1 MIQDALPQLSPIGT
15 DENVTIRLA
24 RASDISAMVSL
35 SYAKRRAYEKAQPRF
50 WAYAPEAEESQ
61 SQYFNELLTQD
72 DHILL
77 VAETHDKVIGFV
89 IGRVQEAP
97 KVYDPGGLTV
107 MIDDFC
113 VVSTSNWQEVG
124 GKLLQKLK
132 QLAHLKDASQLLVV
146 CGAHDETKRQFLK
159 GLGLNV
165 ASEWY
170 VGEVE

>member
-1 MIQDALPQLSPIGT
+1 MN
-15 DENVTIRLA
+15 DEIVVRQVGED
-24 RASDISAMVSL
+24 DISAMVSL
-35 SYAKRRAYEKAQPRF
+35 SYQKRRAYEKAQPRF
-50 WAYAPEAEESQ
+50 WGYAPGAEESQ

-77 VAETHDKVIGFV
+77 VAQAHDKVVGFV
-89 IGRVQEAP
+89 IGHLKRAP
-97 KVYDPGGLTV
+97 QVYDPGGLTL

-113 VVSTSNWQEVG
+113 VETSSNWQDMG
-124 GKLLQKLK
+124 AKLLDKLK
-132 QLAHLKDASQLLVV
+132 QLSRQQGASQVLVV

-159 GLGLNV
+159 DLGLTI